1 MTLPEAAAQNAPKW
15 RVPPRR
21 ERRSEAE
28 RRDRGHFTPARV
40 AVQLVVVA
48 VVVWSI
54 VGFHRFVVAVT
65 AGAPGDVVRLR
76 APGFEAWTP
85 IGALVSL
92 VHWLRTGEFDRTH
105 PAGLLIMLGAIG
117 TAFAL
122 RGAFC
127 GWICPVGAVGDWVAR
142 LGRVLRLRRSTPPPR
157 WLDLPLRALRWLLFL
172 FFLWGAVFLGD
183 YYYGIFDRF
192 ADVGMYGYWAWGR
205 VGPVFITIMAVS
217 LVGGLVVDRFWCRYL
232 CPYGALVQLFARFS
246 PWRVRREPD
255 ACTDCGKCDRACP
268 ALLQV
273 STALAVTSSR
283 CLGCGECVKA
293 CPEKRA
299 LLAEVKVPGARR
311 HVGWLVTAALAL
323 ALFFALP
330 VLAQLTG
337 RWQTSITTA
346 EYRSVIPRMKAGTYD
361 RRHVMTRAGAG
372 SFQVV
377 PGDRSGARQGRAP
390 HSQ

>member
-1 MTLPEAAAQNAPKW
+1 MLQMGSQTAAKR
-15 RVPPRR
+15 RVPPQR

-28 RRDRGHFTPARV
+28 RRDRGRFTHARV
-40 AVQLVVVA
+40 VVQLVVVA

-54 VGFHRFVVAVT
+54 VGFHRFVQAVT
-65 AGAPGDVVRLR
+65 SGAPGDVVRLR

-92 VHWLRTGEFDRTH
+92 VHWLRTGEFDRAH
-105 PAGLLIMLGAIG
+105 PAGLFIMLGALG

-127 GWICPVGAVGDWVAR
+127 GWICPVGTVGDWVAR
-142 LGRVLRLRRSTPPPR
+142 LGRRLRLRRDTAPPR
-157 WLDLPLRALRWLLFL
+157 WLDLPLRGLRWLLFL

-183 YYYGIFDRF
+183 YYFHVFDRF

-205 VGPVFITIMAVS
+205 VGPVFIGIMAVS
-217 LVGGLVVDRFWCRYL
+217 LVGGLVIDRFWCRYL
-232 CPYGALVQLFARFS
+232 CPYGALTQLFARLS

-268 ALLQV
+268 ALLAV
-273 STALAVTSSR
+273 STSLAVTSSR

-299 LLAEVKVPGARR
+299 LLAEVKVPGLRARR
-311 HVGWLVTAALAL
+311 VGWLVTAGLAF

-330 VLAQLTG
+330 VIAQLTG
-337 RWQTSITTA
+337 RWQTSITAA
-346 EYRSVIPRMKAGTYD
+346 EYRRVIPQMKAGTYD
-361 RRHVMTRAGAG
+361 RRHVMTRDGAG
-372 SFQVV
+372 SFEVV
-377 PGDRSGARQGRAP
+377 PGDRPQGRAP
-390 HSQ
+390 KSQ